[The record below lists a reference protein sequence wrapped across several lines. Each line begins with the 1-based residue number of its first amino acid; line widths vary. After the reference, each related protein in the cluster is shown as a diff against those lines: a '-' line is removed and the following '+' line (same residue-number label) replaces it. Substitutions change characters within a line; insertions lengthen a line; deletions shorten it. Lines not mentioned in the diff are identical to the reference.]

1 MYFHE
6 TRHFF
11 LLWIYF
17 IFVSILNGTQQLSN
31 HVDNI
36 YEYIMLIVLSF
47 IMYMKPSNIYNIIFP
62 TSILITNTITLT
74 YNNDYYLVN
83 AYRYLALSLGWIYCA
98 MSLKIEESKNHFPF
112 YSIISIC
119 GIPTMKYVKEFT
131 NINDKFQIIILW
143 CAQAINIITC
153 LIMNSQDF
161 SFDWAENNPKNF
173 WILIIIFLHSWICK
187 KDNAINISNNKV
199 ITDINEIQYG
209 IVGMTF
215 FISVCASI
223 ILRQLQWKHIM
234 YIYCIFFLLINT
246 NIYQNQYTKLA
257 AVLLEYLI
265 FHPLIYM
272 NLVHQEPFNIR
283 KAITLNIAT
292 YAIAKIIPY
301 YHLIF
306 IFPVY
311 LLLWFATTYK
321 VSQISE
327 TQEKIRKYIECDCE
341 LI

>member
-1 MYFHE
+1 M
-6 TRHFF
+6 
-11 LLWIYF
+11 LLAI
-17 IFVSILNGTQQLSN
+17 SI
-31 HVDNI
+31 
-36 YEYIMLIVLSF
+36 
-47 IMYMKPSNIYNIIFP
+47 IMYIKPSNSYNIIFP

-74 YNNDYYLVN
+74 YINDYYFVN
-83 AYRYLALSLGWIYCA
+83 AYRYLTICLGWIYCA
-98 MSLKIEESKNHFPF
+98 MCLKIEESKNHFPF

-119 GIPTMKYVKEFT
+119 GIPTMKYVQEFT
-131 NINDKFQIIILW
+131 NLNHNFQIIILW
-143 CAQAINIITC
+143 CCHAIYIAICFII
-153 LIMNSQDF
+153 NSQDF
-161 SFDWAENNPKNF
+161 SFDWAENNPKNL
-173 WILIIIFLHSWICK
+173 WALIIIFLHSWICK

-199 ITDINEIQYG
+199 ITDINEIQFG

-223 ILRQLQWKHIM
+223 ILRHLQWKYVM
-234 YIYCIFFLLINT
+234 YIYATFFLFINT
-246 NIYQNQYTKLA
+246 NIFQNQYTNLA
-257 AVLLEYLI
+257 TVLLEYLI
-265 FHPLIYM
+265 FYPLIYM

-283 KAITLNIAT
+283 KAVTYYIAT
-292 YAIAKIIPY
+292 YAIGKLIPY

-321 VSQISE
+321 ISQISE